1 MPPAQDPMPLFHE
14 LCAIHRA
21 IFEEQFERLEWS
33 MIASFECNITRV
45 STDIKLHKTTCW
57 VSPDRDPRGCMTIA
71 FTDPED
77 ALFGAKLSNA
87 AISRAIGEEGDTK
100 IILGFANNEYV
111 ARQAIGTHSIRL
123 RPQQDDAQEATAAFP
138 SQNRALMVATR
149 PIGKKKRSARRR

>member
-1 MPPAQDPMPLFHE
+1 MPTAQDPMPLFHE

-33 MIASFECNITRV
+33 MIASFECDITRH
-45 STDIKLHKTTCW
+45 STAIKLHKTTCW
-57 VSPDRDPRGCMTIA
+57 VTPDRDPRGCMTVV

-77 ALFGAKLSNA
+77 ALLGAKLSNA

-111 ARQAIGTHSIRL
+111 ARQAIGTHSRNGA
-123 RPQQDDAQEATAAFP
+123 R
-138 SQNRALMVATR
+138 MVTSR
-149 PIGKKKRSARRR
+149 SIGKKKKDARRTRRS

>member
-1 MPPAQDPMPLFHE
+1 MPLFHE

-57 VSPDRDPRGCMTIA
+57 VSPDRDPRGCMT
-71 FTDPED
+71 
-77 ALFGAKLSNA
+77 LSNA

-111 ARQAIGTHSIRL
+111 ARQAIGTHSIHL
-123 RPQQDDAQEATAAFP
+123 RPQQDDAQEAAAAFP
-138 SQNRALMVATR
+138 SRNRALMVATR
-149 PIGKKKRSARRR
+149 LIGKKKSRLVGKGARRRQFV